1 MRTTL
6 PYLVLTAMVCVSGCG
21 GQEADSAPEPDESA
35 AVNAP
40 ETAQPA
46 PATSTSNTT
55 ELSVDDIDRW
65 QRGMQA
71 ELTAVQEAGAKLAN
85 AKDENE
91 KLEALTAA
99 TEMGTIEAGASAAGV
114 DPDRY
119 RRLRNHFSGAVSQL
133 SPIEME
139 MDVSQ
144 MPKEMVEQMQQARAA
159 GVAQLEGQLPA
170 DVLDA
175 LKARAAELRKQ
186 EKLLVGERLKV
197 ATSAR

>member
-1 MRTTL
+1 MRTTFSL
-6 PYLVLTAMVCVSGCG
+6 GLAALICLAGCAPKD
-21 GQEADSAPEPDESA
+21 ADHVPESNDDN
-35 AVNAP
+35 AVTAP

-46 PATSTSNTT
+46 PATNSND

-71 ELTAVQEAGAKLAN
+71 ELASVQEAATKVSN

-91 KLEALTAA
+91 KLEALHAA
-99 TEMGTIEAGASAAGV
+99 TERGTLEAGAAAAGV
-114 DPDRY
+114 EPDRY

-139 MDVSQ
+139 MDVAQ

-170 DVLDA
+170 DVLES
-175 LKARAAELRKQ
+175 LKARAGELRQQ
-186 EKLLVGERLKV
+186 EKLLVAERLKV
-197 ATSAR
+197 AMSVR

>member
-1 MRTTL
+1 MRNT
-6 PYLVLTAMVCVSGCG
+6 VCLALAALICLSGCARKD
-21 GQEADSAPEPDESA
+21 ADQTPEPNDDN

-40 ETAQPA
+40 ETAQTA
-46 PATSTSNTT
+46 PITNNND
-55 ELSVDDIDRW
+55 ELTVDDIDRW

-71 ELTAVQEAGAKLAN
+71 ELASVQEAATKLSN

-91 KLEALTAA
+91 KLEALHAT
-99 TEMGTIEAGASAAGV
+99 TEMGTLEAGAAAAGV
-114 DPDRY
+114 APDRY

-133 SPIEME
+133 SPLEME

-159 GVAQLEGQLPA
+159 GVAQLESQLPT

-175 LKARAAELRKQ
+175 LKARASELRQQ
-186 EKLLVGERLKV
+186 EKLLVAERLKV
-197 ATSAR
+197 AMSVR

>member
-6 PYLVLTAMVCVSGCG
+6 PYFVLAALIGMTGCG
-21 GQEADSAPEPDESA
+21 RDDADTAPEPDQND
-35 AVNAP
+35 AVNVP

-46 PATSTSNTT
+46 PAPASSNTA
-55 ELSVDDIDRW
+55 EVSVDDIDRW

-71 ELTAVQEAGAKLAN
+71 ELASVQEAATKLAN

-91 KLEALTAA
+91 KLEALHAA
-99 TEMGTIEAGASAAGV
+99 TEMGTLEAGASAAGV

-133 SPIEME
+133 SPIEIE

-144 MPKEMVEQMQQARAA
+144 MPKEMVEQMQQAREA
-159 GVAQLEGQLPA
+159 GVAQLEGQLST

-175 LKARAAELRKQ
+175 LKARAAELRQQ
-186 EKLLVGERLKV
+186 EKLLVGERLNV

>member
-6 PYLVLTAMVCVSGCG
+6 PYFVLAALISISACG
-21 GQEADSAPEPDESA
+21 RKDADTAPEPEQGE
-35 AVNAP
+35 AVNVP
-40 ETAQPA
+40 ETAQSA
-46 PATSTSNTT
+46 PTPSNTT

-71 ELTAVQEAGAKLAN
+71 EVAAVQEAAAKLAN

-99 TEMGTIEAGASAAGV
+99 NDMGTLEAGASAAGV

-175 LKARAAELRKQ
+175 LKVRAAELRQQ
-186 EKLLVGERLKV
+186 EKQLVGERLKV